1 MKKISFDVFLRLRR
15 LVYRN
20 ARPLDYTMWKY
31 LFENGSAEDFLG
43 VLAGYQNGD
52 GGFGHNLECNNWNPD
67 SSPYTTCIA
76 LDYLDAA
83 EGAES
88 RAGASI
94 VSGILRYLAS
104 GAHRLESGW
113 VGMQGIPGNNDH
125 AHMPWFHFDP
135 EKAAEADVG
144 VTKRL
149 SDFVLRYGE
158 ADSALYRAA
167 AGLQARYKGC
177 AQVLLEGYPDYD
189 PDALNIRDY
198 DPATWPSWL
207 PLPVYFIGTPESR
220 YYPACAR
227 TVEMNLD
234 AIADALLHTREYEFA
249 APEALEAY
257 EKSNPHPEGK
267 RWCVAEQTVGNYYWG
282 AHFIVRDLNLLR
294 KFGRL
299 DFPLPVCAE

>member
-1 MKKISFDVFLRLRR
+1 MKKISFDAFLRLRR

-167 AGLQARYKGC
+167 AGLQARYEGC

-189 PDALNIRDY
+189 KEQPAPRGQAVVRRGADRRELLLGRAFYRARLKPPEKIR
-198 DPATWPSWL
+198 PARFSAARL
-207 PLPVYFIGTPESR
+207 RRMNAAGASV
-220 YYPACAR
+220 PA
-227 TVEMNLD
+227 
-234 AIADALLHTREYEFA
+234 
-249 APEALEAY
+249 
-257 EKSNPHPEGK
+257 
-267 RWCVAEQTVGNYYWG
+267 
-282 AHFIVRDLNLLR
+282 
-294 KFGRL
+294 
-299 DFPLPVCAE
+299 